1 MRKWGVWLAIS
12 LVAACE
18 QPEEANEQAPAY
30 TKAAPAYATSGDRR
44 TPPGVR
50 FTDVTGASGID
61 FEHETGGFGQK
72 WMPETMGAGAGLFDI
87 DADGDDDV
95 VLVNGTW
102 FAGHEEEGREAPTS
116 GLYAN
121 RGDGVFE
128 DVTAGSGLDVS
139 LYGMGIT
146 AADYDADGWTDLFL
160 TTLGA
165 NLLLQGTGGL
175 RFDDVTDRA
184 GVAGS
189 DWTDDEGRHNPEWST
204 AALWTDTDN
213 DGWPDLFVTNY
224 VHWSPENDLYASFD
238 GKQKSYATPQQYPGS
253 TPRLYHNRGDGT
265 FEEVT
270 EAAGLL
276 LPHAKSM
283 GVAVADFDSD
293 GWVDLVVTND
303 TQPNFLLR
311 NQADGRFVESGMAA
325 GIGYDESGRARAGM
339 GIDVTALNGDGIQA
353 IGIGNFSRESMSL
366 YTQTAPGAAL
376 FLDGAGRSRLVQ
388 PTLRTLTFG
397 LKFLDYDL
405 DGYRDLLLVNG
416 HIEPGINAVQK
427 EISYAQ
433 RPQLFWNDGAGG
445 LIDVGTQAGPPFAQQ
460 LVGRGLAVGDLEGD
474 GDVDAL
480 LSTNGGA
487 ARVLRN
493 DAVDAGGGSALVLLL
508 TGESPAVDALGAVV
522 HVTNQGRK
530 QALTVRTGSS
540 YLSQHSL
547 ALVFGLGSASA
558 AEGVVVRWPDG
569 AQQELGPL
577 AAGRYRVTTAGA
589 IQAAR

>member
-1 MRKWGVWLAIS
+1 
-12 LVAACE
+12 
-18 QPEEANEQAPAY
+18 
-30 TKAAPAYATSGDRR
+30 
-44 TPPGVR
+44 
-50 FTDVTGASGID
+50 
-61 FEHETGGFGQK
+61 
-72 WMPETMGAGAGLFDI
+72 
-87 DADGDDDV
+87 
-95 VLVNGTW
+95 
-102 FAGHEEEGREAPTS
+102 
-116 GLYAN
+116 
-121 RGDGVFE
+121 
-128 DVTAGSGLDVS
+128 
-139 LYGMGIT
+139 
-146 AADYDADGWTDLFL
+146 
-160 TTLGA
+160 
-165 NLLLQGTGGL
+165 
-175 RFDDVTDRA
+175 
-184 GVAGS
+184 
-189 DWTDDEGRHNPEWST
+189 
-204 AALWTDTDN
+204 
-213 DGWPDLFVTNY
+213 
-224 VHWSPENDLYASFD
+224 
-238 GKQKSYATPQQYPGS
+238 
-253 TPRLYHNRGDGT
+253 
-265 FEEVT
+265 
-270 EAAGLL
+270 
-276 LPHAKSM
+276 M

-416 HIEPGINAVQK
+416 HIEPGISAVQK

-508 TGESPAVDALGAVV
+508 TGDSPAVDALGAVV